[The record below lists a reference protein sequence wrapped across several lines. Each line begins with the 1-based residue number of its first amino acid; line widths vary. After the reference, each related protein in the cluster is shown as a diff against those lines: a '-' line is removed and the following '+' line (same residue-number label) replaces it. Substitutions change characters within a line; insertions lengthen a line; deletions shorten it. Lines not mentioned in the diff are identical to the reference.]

1 MISKTVPI
9 YVISLESAGDRREY
23 ITRNLTALNVSF
35 LFVNGTTPGEL
46 LFDKQNSAIAIW
58 DSHIKVMKIF
68 LSTQAELAC
77 IFEDDIELE
86 DRKLAKK
93 KFFDNIY
100 QIARLIPQGYSI
112 LQLGTI
118 SFRRRNFIF
127 AIFRE
132 CYFLFHGYYRFDSTP
147 LCNLITQLGKENH
160 FNLTR
165 QLSGLMQFKS
175 KPVEGFGTGMQA
187 YILNRSA
194 AEYLVQNYLEKADW
208 DSSSRFSMDTFLER
222 ESRNV
227 NVPAEIR
234 TIRLSRQLFEQRPVP
249 TSNTYFPLKER

>member
-1 MISKTVPI
+1 VISETVPI
-9 YVISLESAGDRREY
+9 YVISLASAGDRREY
-23 ITRNLTALNVSF
+23 ITRNLNTFNVPF
-35 LFVNGTTPGEL
+35 LFVNGTTPREL
-46 LFDKQNSAIAIW
+46 PLDKQNSAIAIW

-68 LSTQAELAC
+68 LSTQAEFAC
-77 IFEDDIELE
+77 IFEDDI
-86 DRKLAKK
+86 KLGDHKLSKK

-100 QIARLIPQGYSI
+100 QIAKLIPQGYSI
-112 LQLGTI
+112 LQLGTM
-118 SFRRRNFIF
+118 SFRRRNLIF
-127 AIFRE
+127 AILRE
-132 CYFLFHGYYRFDSTP
+132 CYFLFHGYYRFDVTP
-147 LCNLITQLGKENH
+147 LGILISQLGKENH

-194 AEYLVQNYLEKADW
+194 AEYLVKNYLEKTDW
-208 DSSSRFSMDTFLER
+208 DSSSRFSMDTFLEG

-249 TSNTYFPLKER
+249 TSNTFFPLKER